1 MNPGRGGGA
10 VIEREPAPVA
20 APRPVAAP
28 ARPADRRQWA
38 RELGGGVLLLG
49 ILGLLTLVPVGF
61 VVVESFRY
69 PAGAVEAGWT
79 LEAWQRAFSSGR
91 SLSAIGYSFLLSIR
105 IPIGIAVAFVLAW
118 LLVRVRIPGH
128 QFIMHALWFAFFLP
142 ILPVTLGWVLLLDGD
157 YGLINE
163 LVAKL
168 PLVAEGPF
176 NIHSVPGIIWI
187 HLSLSTIPIMTILLS
202 PALRQVDAAYEEAAQ
217 VSGAG
222 TARRLWR
229 ITLPLIA
236 PAVLTAFL
244 AGLIRSLEVFE
255 VEQLIGTRAGIFVYS
270 TRIYNL
276 IREVPPDF
284 PQAMALSTLFLLF
297 LLVVA
302 IGYQRILR
310 RYQGTATLTGRGV
323 REPPANRGR
332 WAYAASALI
341 ITGLVVG
348 VFLPFLV
355 LLLSS
360 FTKLFGF
367 FFIPDPWT
375 LEPWRVV
382 LTSTAFTAALRNS
395 LLLGLGAGLLGTA
408 IYFGFAWVLVR
419 TRVRGRA
426 VAGILVWLP
435 WAIPGILLGVAFLN
449 VFTTVPLARLMFGTL
464 VPLIV
469 VIIIQTL
476 PLGTHM
482 LQSSI
487 QQISG
492 ELEEAARSS
501 GARTHQVIRRI
512 TLPLVAPM
520 CVSVFVLVF
529 MSAVRDIS
537 TTVLLA
543 TPGTRTLSLLMFE
556 FAVGHRLESAA
567 VLGVIIAGL
576 ALAITMLA
584 MRLGLKL
591 RL

>member
-1 MNPGRGGGA
+1 MA
-10 VIEREPAPVA
+10 IDLQPAPQS
-20 APRPVAAP
+20 PVAPPP
-28 ARPADRRQWA
+28 ATATGPDRQRLRQLA
-38 RELGGGVLLLG
+38 GGVALLGG
-49 ILGLLTLVPVGF
+49 LGLITLLPVGF
-61 VVVESFRY
+61 VVVNSFSTS
-69 PAGAVEAGWT
+69 PMGIGGGDWT
-79 LEAWQRAFSSGR
+79 LEAWRRAFSSSR
-91 SLSAIGYSFLLSIR
+91 SLEAIGYSFLLSIR
-105 IPIGIAVAFVLAW
+105 IPIGIAIAFVLAW

-128 QFIMHALWFAFFLP
+128 RFIMTALWFAFFLP
-142 ILPVTLGWVLLLDGD
+142 ILPVTLGWILLLDAD

-163 LVAKL
+163 LLVKL
-168 PLVAEGPF
+168 PFIDEGPF
-176 NIHSVPGIIWI
+176 NIYSVPGIIWV
-187 HLSLSTIPIMTILLS
+187 HLTLSTIPIMTILLS
-202 PALRQVDAAYEEAAQ
+202 PALRQVDASYEEAAQ

-222 TARRLWR
+222 VPRRLWR

-255 VEQLIGTRAGIFVYS
+255 VEQLLGTRAGIFVYS

-276 IREVPPDF
+276 IRELPPDF
-284 PQAMALSTLFLLF
+284 PQAMALSTLFLMF

-302 IGYQRILR
+302 IGYQRLLR
-310 RYQGTATLTGRGV
+310 RHQGTATLTGKGM
-323 REPPANRGR
+323 REAPPNRSG
-332 WAYAASALI
+332 WAYAATTVI
-341 ITGLVVG
+341 IGGLVIG
-348 VFLPFLV
+348 VFLPFGV
-355 LLLSS
+355 LLASS

-367 FFIPDPWT
+367 FFRPDPWT
-375 LEPWRVV
+375 TEAWRVV
-382 LTSTAFTAALRNS
+382 LTSDAFAEALRNS
-395 LLLGLGAGLLGTA
+395 LLLGLGAGALGTA

-419 TRVRGRA
+419 TRVAGRA
-426 VAGILVWLP
+426 VASILIWLP

-449 VFTTVPLARLMFGTL
+449 VFTAVPGARVFFGTL

-482 LQSSI
+482 IQTSI

-501 GARTHQVIRRI
+501 GARTRQVIRRI

-556 FAVGHRLESAA
+556 YAIGHRLESAA
-567 VLGVIIAGL
+567 VLGVIIALL
-576 ALAITMLA
+576 ALGITMLA

>member
-1 MNPGRGGGA
+1 MTAPAVVEREPRPAPAAAAGPAAPGRPVDRRRRAREFGGGA
-10 VIEREPAPVA
+10 
-20 APRPVAAP
+20 
-28 ARPADRRQWA
+28 
-38 RELGGGVLLLG
+38 LLLG
-49 ILGLLTLVPVGF
+49 ILGLVTLVPVGF
-61 VVVESFRY
+61 VVVESFSH
-69 PAGAVEAGWT
+69 PAGAVEQGWT
-79 LEAWQRAFSSGR
+79 IEAWQRAFTSQR
-91 SLSAIGYSFLLSIR
+91 SLEAIGYSFLLSVR

-142 ILPVTLGWVLLLDGD
+142 ILPVTLGWILLLDGD
-157 YGLINE
+157 YGLVNE
-163 LVAKL
+163 LVARL
-168 PLVAEGPF
+168 PGVEQGPF
-176 NIHSVPGIIWI
+176 NINSVPGIIWI
-187 HLSLSTIPIMTILLS
+187 HLTLSTIPIMTILLS
-202 PALRQVDAAYEEAAQ
+202 PALRQVDAVYEEAAQ

-222 TARRLWR
+222 ITRRLRR

-276 IREVPPDF
+276 IRELPPDF

-302 IGYQRILR
+302 IGYQRVLR

-323 REPPANRGR
+323 REPPASRTR

-341 ITGLVVG
+341 IAGLVVG
-348 VFLPFLV
+348 VFLPFVV

-360 FTKLFGF
+360 FTRLFGF
-367 FFIPDPWT
+367 FFLPDPWT

-382 LTSTAFTAALRNS
+382 LASPAFGEALRNS
-395 LLLGLGAGLLGTA
+395 LLLGLGAGAVGTA
-408 IYFGFAWVLVR
+408 VYFGFAWVLVR
-419 TRVRGRA
+419 TRIRGRA

-449 VFTTVPLARLMFGTL
+449 VFTAVPLVRLLSGTL

-469 VIIIQTL
+469 VIIVQTL

-482 LQSSI
+482 IQTSI

-537 TTVLLA
+537 STVLLA